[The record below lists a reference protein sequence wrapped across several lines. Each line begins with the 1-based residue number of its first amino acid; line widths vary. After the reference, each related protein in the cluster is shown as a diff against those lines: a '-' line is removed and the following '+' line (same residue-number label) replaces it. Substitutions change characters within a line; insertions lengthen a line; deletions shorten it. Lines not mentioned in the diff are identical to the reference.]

1 MFISRLS
8 LIVIAVTA
16 TATAAAFAKS
26 SLGLVGSQAM
36 LKFYYFRTH
45 VAAQK
50 MAVFALSWDWR
61 EFHLGA
67 GLRGGQLEPYNCD
80 AYDHLVN

>member
-1 MFISRLS
+1 
-8 LIVIAVTA
+8 
-16 TATAAAFAKS
+16 
-26 SLGLVGSQAM
+26 M